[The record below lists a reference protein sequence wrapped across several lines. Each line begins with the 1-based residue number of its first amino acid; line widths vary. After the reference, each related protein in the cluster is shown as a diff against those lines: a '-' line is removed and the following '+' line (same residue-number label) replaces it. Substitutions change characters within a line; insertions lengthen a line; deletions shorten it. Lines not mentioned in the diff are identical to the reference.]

1 MSKMNMYN
9 NKMTVYNNKNEPIGE
24 WEITYYDE
32 IKRKNILKEQID
44 KFKILRRKL
53 KL

>member
-1 MSKMNMYN
+1 MS
-9 NKMTVYNNKNEPIGE
+9 KMTVYNNKNEPIGE